1 MDEDRIV
8 FLEKLRESQEIY
20 QVVLYAWVLMDN
32 HFHLLLETPLGNLDQ
47 FMRRFN
53 ICYTGYFNRKHKRAG
68 HLYQGRYKSIL
79 VEKEGYISV
88 LSRYIHLNPIRVQG
102 NKAES
107 FEEKE
112 KYLFSYNWS
121 TLNGYLDKKKRV
133 AGVDYSLI
141 LEEFGGDNKEGRGRY
156 SRRIKEDIGEEMD
169 VKEKIIGGSI
179 LGNDDFVSRVKE
191 DLLEGGP
198 DHEFSGAR
206 RIKGFKVRERILDTL
221 LKETKR
227 TEEELVTGKGDQRR
241 IAMELLYR
249 LGGLN
254 GVEIGKMFKV
264 SYNAVSQE
272 RKRLSK
278 KMEVDS
284 NLKKYFATL
293 LRNLEKQFVTI

>member
-1 MDEDRIV
+1 
-8 FLEKLRESQEIY
+8 
-20 QVVLYAWVLMDN
+20 MDN

-53 ICYTGYFNRKHKRAG
+53 ICYTGYFNRKHKRVG

-206 RIKGFKVRERILDTL
+206 RIKGFKVRERILDAL

-272 RKRLSK
+272 RKRLLK